1 MFENL
6 KIYVNEKEIQK
17 HDLELISWNLEP
29 RDEKYGNFIVE
40 KSILKALRQN
50 KPKENSTHNM

>member
-1 MFENL
+1 MFGSL

-40 KSILKALRQN
+40 KVF
-50 KPKENSTHNM
+50 

>member
-1 MFENL
+1 MVHLSVKKNFLMFGSL

-40 KSILKALRQN
+40 KVF
-50 KPKENSTHNM
+50 